1 MIPRYSRPEMQNIW
15 SDQNRYQIWL
25 EVETLALEAMT
36 QIGLAPKDA
45 HQAVKEKGKFGIE
58 QIQKI
63 EAEVKHD
70 VIAFLTNLAEYVG
83 PLSRYVHRGMTSND
97 LLDTTFGLQ
106 LKQSGELILQG
117 LTKVLN
123 VVKQR
128 AEEFKYQPCIGRSH
142 GIHAEPTSF
151 GLKLIGWYAEL
162 KRQEKRLKQAIA
174 EVSVGKLAGAVGTYA
189 SLPPSIEKH
198 VLSKLGLTAEA
209 VPTQIVQ
216 RDRHANFFNAL
227 AQLGGTIERCC
238 VEIRHL
244 QRTEVREAEE
254 NFTKGQKG
262 SSAMPHKRNP
272 ILSENLSGLA
282 RLLRGYALTAL
293 ENVPLW
299 HERDISHSSAERV
312 IAPDACIVMDF
323 MLERFAGLVSG
334 LVVHTNRMQENLDY
348 SRGLI
353 FSGTLLIALVDNG
366 VTREDAYRLVQ
377 KHSLEAWDGGADLKT
392 RVLTD
397 AEITSKVSSEILEEV
412 FDLKRHMQH
421 VDFIFERALNN

>member
-1 MIPRYSRPEMQNIW
+1 MQNIW

>member
-45 HQAVKEKGKFGIE
+45 HQAVKEKGKFDIE

-123 VVKQR
+123 IVKKR